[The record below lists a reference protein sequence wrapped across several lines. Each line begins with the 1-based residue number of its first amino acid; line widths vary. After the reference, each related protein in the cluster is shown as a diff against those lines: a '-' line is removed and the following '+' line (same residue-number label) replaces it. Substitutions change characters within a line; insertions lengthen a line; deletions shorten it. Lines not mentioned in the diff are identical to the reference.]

1 ADATWP
7 YTSFGAPGALA
18 ERRELPAPIEAT
30 TVRFANGVRLTVKRT
45 DFADNQVLVRVRF
58 GNGILGLPA
67 DRPSPA
73 WALAAG
79 FANGGLGRITYED
92 MQEALSDRV
101 HAAAL
106 GIGEDSFTLDG
117 RTRPEDLAVQ
127 MQLLAAYLT

>member
-1 ADATWP
+1 
-7 YTSFGAPGALA
+7 
-18 ERRELPAPIEAT
+18 
-30 TVRFANGVRLTVKRT
+30 VRLTVKRT

-58 GNGILGLPA
+58 GSGILGLPA

-127 MQLLAAYLT
+127 MQLLAAYLTDPGWRPTGWNRVRALSGSIQDQLAATPGGVFARDGN